1 MADEEINGE
10 PLLFK
15 VMEKGKLLYKIP
27 PLNEIQ
33 AYAKSNLAKLPAQY
47 KALTDAPTYPVEL
60 SQKLVKLIDK
70 VRRQII
76 ENEINH
82 ANTVGNI

>member
-1 MADEEINGE
+1 LADEEIDGE

-47 KALTDAPTYPVEL
+47 KALIDAPIYPVEL
-60 SQKLVKLIDK
+60 SQKLIKLIDK

-82 ANTVGNI
+82 TNTAGNI